1 MTKRTLLLLAVLML
15 LLAAC
20 SGGGSTTTT
29 DPNVLFQDDFSQTS
43 SGWDRYT
50 GDDAITDYNNGV
62 YRMWVNSDNTDIWA
76 NPGLNFQDVRVEV
89 KATKI
94 AGPDD
99 NDFGVICRYQ
109 DVENFYFM
117 IVSSDGYYGIGAVE
131 AGEQYLIGTE
141 ELFTSEEINQGDAS
155 NDLRGDCVGDKLT
168 LYVNGTQLHQ
178 VQDSTFTSGDVGLIA
193 GSFDTV
199 GVDIEFDNFKVL
211 KP

>member
-1 MTKRTLLLLAVLML
+1 MTKQTLLLLAVLML

-131 AGEQYLIGTE
+131 AGEQFADSLIGKG
-141 ELFTSEEINQGDAS
+141 ELRAVGKAAS
-155 NDLRGDCVGDKLT
+155 RVVRSTIPDGRPTRCPFLNSLGSHEVGRRL
-168 LYVNGTQLHQ
+168 
-178 VQDSTFTSGDVGLIA
+178 
-193 GSFDTV
+193 
-199 GVDIEFDNFKVL
+199 
-211 KP
+211 

>member
-1 MTKRTLLLLAVLML
+1 MTKRTIVILAALAL

-20 SGGGSTTTT
+20 GGGSSPTTT
-29 DPNVLFQDDFSQTS
+29 DPNVLFQDDFSQPS

-50 GDDAITDYNNGV
+50 GDDAITDYTNGV

-89 KATKI
+89 KATKT

-155 NDLRGDCVGDKLT
+155 NDIRGDCVGDKLT
-168 LYVNGTQLHQ
+168 LYVNGTQLHR
-178 VQDSTFTSGDVGLIA
+178 VQDSTFASGDVGLIA
-193 GSFDTV
+193 GSFDTA
-199 GVDIEFDNFKVL
+199 GVDIEFDDFKVL